1 MTATGES
8 PSAPASTVPSGPRA
22 QGPAHPVQKAPAPA
36 GSASKASQPA
46 AAAKQPSA
54 TAAGSPPQS
63 KDGPGR
69 DGREFESMQVLI
81 KQLAAQL
88 NSAEPPDLT
97 GKTEPEP
104 GAAGD
109 ERAKAVDPIDQS
121 VAALR
126 ETAETMRRADEHKAA
141 AGGRAATVPA
151 RASPTA
157 APPEQQRSGPA
168 TPSPYGRLALIAEAI
183 EAERID
189 VYLDPILALG
199 ERRARHFEVS
209 VRLRTEANEEIDA
222 DYYTSIATQTGLLAR
237 IDAAKLARTAVVA
250 NRLRARGS
258 GGSLFS
264 TLAGESLA
272 DDGFL
277 NAFADVFA
285 KDDGLGSR
293 LVLTFTQD
301 DVRAFSEAH
310 WDAVSTMAEIGL
322 RFSLE
327 AVSDLDMDFERLK
340 KNGFDFVKLD
350 AEVFLR
356 GLPLGT
362 GNVPSTDL
370 CRHLSSLGLAVI
382 VGRITDERD
391 LAKIMGFGVLFGQG
405 MLFGAPRPVKV
416 DIRPAQA
423 AA

>member
-1 MTATGES
+1 
-8 PSAPASTVPSGPRA
+8 
-22 QGPAHPVQKAPAPA
+22 
-36 GSASKASQPA
+36 
-46 AAAKQPSA
+46 
-54 TAAGSPPQS
+54 
-63 KDGPGR
+63 
-69 DGREFESMQVLI
+69 MQVLI

-88 NSAEPPDLT
+88 NAAQPPDLA
-97 GKTEPEP
+97 GLADPEQ
-104 GAAGD
+104 GTADGSRSEAG
-109 ERAKAVDPIDQS
+109 DPIDQS

-126 ETAETMRRADEHKAA
+126 ETAETMRRADQPKPPVR
-141 AGGRAATVPA
+141 GS
-151 RASPTA
+151 SPTA
-157 APPEQQRSGPA
+157 PPQAGLPAAAAPLPPRSTSA

-209 VRLRTEANEEIDA
+209 VRLRTETNEEIDA
-222 DYYTSIATQTGLLAR
+222 DYYTSIAAETGLLAR
-237 IDAAKLARTAVVA
+237 IDSAKLARTAAVA

-258 GGSLFS
+258 GGSLFA

-327 AVSDLDMDFERLK
+327 DVSDLDMDFERLK
-340 KNGFDFVKLD
+340 RSGFDFVKLE
-350 AEVFLR
+350 AQVFLE
-356 GLPLGT
+356 GLPSGS
-362 GNVPSTDL
+362 GNVPASDL
-370 CRHLSSLGLAVI
+370 CRHLSGLGLALV
-382 VGRITDERD
+382 VGRITEERD

-416 DIRPAQA
+416 DLRPAQA